1 MGPEDLAH
9 VLQPLKRPSPPD
21 LLIGLDTAD
30 DGAVYRLGSDTAL
43 IQTVDFFPPIV
54 DDPYTFGAVAAANA
68 LSDIYAMGG
77 EPFLALAI
85 AGFPREL
92 PHEIIRQIFRGGADK
107 AGEAG
112 VIVAGGHTVVDEEPK
127 YGLVVTG
134 RAHPDSLLRKDG
146 ARPGDVLYLTKPV
159 GTGVITTAHKNDAV
173 QAAHL
178 DAAVAWMLRLNGAA
192 ARLLRTLPVQAATDI
207 TGFGLLG
214 HAHEMAAAAG
224 VRFEVV
230 AADIPLLAGAY
241 DYAAA
246 DFLPGG
252 QERNRDYLI
261 APADGGARVTV
272 DADVDPLLAELLFD
286 PQTSG
291 GLLFAAPAA
300 ATERVEA
307 AFAAADH
314 PLWRIG
320 HVQPGANVHVS

>member
-9 VLQPLKRPSPPD
+9 VLQPLKRPSHPD

-30 DGAVYRLGSDTAL
+30 DGAVYRLGADTAL

-85 AGFPREL
+85 AGFPRGL

-146 ARPGDVLYLTKPV
+146 ARPDDVLYLTKPV

-192 ARLLRTLPVQAATDI
+192 ARLLRTLSVQAATDI

-224 VRFEVV
+224 VRFEVM
-230 AADIPLLAGAY
+230 AAQVPLLAGAY

-261 APADGGARVTV
+261 ALADGGARVTV

>member
-9 VLQPLKRPSPPD
+9 VLQPLKRPSHPD

-178 DAAVAWMLRLNGAA
+178 DAAVAWMLRLNGTA

-224 VRFEVV
+224 VRFEVM
-230 AADIPLLAGAY
+230 AAQVPLLAGAY

-252 QERNRDYLI
+252 QERNRDYLT
-261 APADGGARVTV
+261 APAGSGIRATIGP
-272 DADVDPLLAELLFD
+272 DVDPLLAELLFD

>member
-9 VLQPLKRPSPPD
+9 VLQPLKRPSHPD

-54 DDPYTFGAVAAANA
+54 DDPYTFGAIAAANA
-68 LSDIYAMGG
+68 LSDVYAMGG

-85 AGFPREL
+85 AGFPRDL

-107 AGEAG
+107 ADEAG

-134 RAHPDSLLRKDG
+134 RTHPDSLLRKDG
-146 ARPGDVLYLTKPV
+146 ARPGDVLYLTKPI
-159 GTGVITTAHKNDAV
+159 GTGVITTAHKNDAA

-178 DAAVAWMLRLNGAA
+178 EAAVTWMLRLNAAA
-192 ARLLRTLPVQAATDI
+192 ARLLRTLAVQAATDI

-230 AADIPLLAGAY
+230 AADVPLLAGAY

-252 QERNRDYLI
+252 QERNREYLT
-261 APADGGARVTV
+261 ASVDGGARVTV
-272 DADVDPLLAELLFD
+272 GADVDPLQAELLFD

-291 GLLFAAPAA
+291 GLLFAAPATA
-300 ATERVEA
+300 AARVEST
-307 AFAAADH
+307 FAAADQ
-314 PLWRIG
+314 PVWRIG
-320 HVQPGANVHVS
+320 HVQPGTGIHVT